1 MQLFLFPFFVILNLF
16 QDLFKY
22 TFSTY
27 LKAKKY
33 LIIFVDANLQHNS
46 YMLKLIKFLF
56 NRLLYVLVLMIISCG
71 SKENSNKDHLVFKYN
86 EHKNIGSLDPA
97 FSKDLADIWGTH
109 QLFNGLVQMDDQL
122 NVKPCIAKNW
132 KISDSA
138 TTYTFNIRND
148 VFFHKH
154 ELFGKDSTRMANAAD
169 FEYSFNRLKD
179 KTVASPGS
187 WVLNKVESFSAV
199 NDSTFQVK
207 LKQPFPAFLGLL
219 TMKYCSVV
227 PKEIVEH
234 YGSDFRSN
242 PIGTGP
248 FKFKRWEENLKLV
261 FRRNNNYFETD
272 KSGNSLPYLEAVAI
286 TFLPDKQS
294 EFLQFA
300 QGNIDFVSGLDASYK
315 DEILTSDGK
324 LRPLYANNVNM
335 IRGPYLN
342 TEYLAFYMET
352 EVSEIQ
358 ALKLRKAI
366 NIGFDRAKMMTYLR
380 NGIGIPAKGGFIPKG
395 LPGYD
400 DTIGF
405 TYQPELAKQLVSEF
419 KTETGID
426 NPEVTL
432 TTTSNYLSFCEF
444 IQRELQKTGLNVNVD
459 VIPASSLKDAK
470 ANGQLD
476 FFRASWIADYPDAEN
491 YLSLY
496 YSKNFA
502 PNGPNYTHFKSEE
515 FDNMYEAA
523 YLETNSEKR
532 KNLYTKMDSL
542 IMASAPIVP
551 LFYDEVVRFTRKNVN
566 GLGINATNLLE
577 IKSVKKD

>member
-1 MQLFLFPFFVILNLF
+1 
-16 QDLFKY
+16 
-22 TFSTY
+22 
-27 LKAKKY
+27 
-33 LIIFVDANLQHNS
+33 
-46 YMLKLIKFLF
+46 MLKLIKFLF
-56 NRLLYVLVLMIISCG
+56 NRLPYYSLILMMLSCV
-71 SKENSNKDHLVFKYN
+71 SKENSNKDNLVFRYN

-97 FSKDLADIWGTH
+97 FSKDLADIWATH

-132 KISDSA
+132 TITDSA
-138 TTYTFNIRND
+138 KTYTFNLRHD
-148 VFFHKH
+148 VFFHKD
-154 ELFGKDSTRMANAAD
+154 ELFGNDSTRIANASD
-169 FEYSFNRLKD
+169 FEYSFNRLID
-179 KTVASPGS
+179 KSLASPGS
-187 WVLNKVESFSAV
+187 WVLNKVERFTAL
-199 NDSTFQVK
+199 NDSTFQIK

-227 PKEIVEH
+227 PKEIVEY
-234 YGSDFRSN
+234 YGNDFRSH

-248 FKFKRWEENLKLV
+248 FKFKRWKENLKLV
-261 FRRNNNYFETD
+261 FRRNKNYFEID
-272 KSGNSLPYLEAVAI
+272 QQGNTLPYLEAIAI

-300 QGNIDFVSGLDASYK
+300 QGNIDFVSGLDGSYK

-324 LRPLYANNVNM
+324 LKSLYVDDVNM

-342 TEYLAFYMET
+342 TEYLAFFMET
-352 EVSEIQ
+352 QVSELQ

-366 NIGFDRAKMMTYLR
+366 NIGFDRKKMMTYLR
-380 NGIGIPAKGGFIPKG
+380 NGIGIPANGGFIPKG
-395 LPGYD
+395 LPGFD
-400 DTIGF
+400 DSIGF

-419 KTETGID
+419 KLETGIEV
-426 NPEVTL
+426 PEITL

-459 VIPASSLKDAK
+459 VIPPSSLKDAK
-470 ANGQLD
+470 ANGQID

-502 PNGPNYTHFKSEE
+502 PNGPNYTHFSSEK

-523 YLETNSEKR
+523 YLETDQNLR
-532 KNLYTKMDSL
+532 AQLYTKMDSL
-542 IMASAPIVP
+542 VMSSAPIVP

-577 IKSVKKD
+577 LKSVKKN

>member
-1 MQLFLFPFFVILNLF
+1 MLKPLEFILNRL
-16 QDLFKY
+16 
-22 TFSTY
+22 
-27 LKAKKY
+27 
-33 LIIFVDANLQHNS
+33 S
-46 YMLKLIKFLF
+46 Y
-56 NRLLYVLVLMIISCG
+56 YVLILMVLSCS
-71 SKENSNKDHLVFKYN
+71 SKENSDNDHLVFKYN

-97 FSKDLADIWGTH
+97 FSKDLADIWATH
-109 QLFNGLVQMDDQL
+109 QLFNGLVQMDDLL

-132 KISDSA
+132 TITDSA
-138 TTYTFNIRND
+138 RTYTFNLRKD
-148 VFFHKH
+148 VLFHKH
-154 ELFGKDSTRMANAAD
+154 QLLGKDSTRIATASD
-169 FEYSFNRLKD
+169 FVYSFNRLKD
-179 KTVASPGS
+179 KSVASPGS
-187 WVLNKVESFSAV
+187 WVLNKVNHFSAL
-199 NDSTFQVK
+199 NDSTFQIH

-234 YGSDFRSN
+234 YGSDFRSH

-248 FKFKRWEENLKLV
+248 FKFKRWEENIKLV
-261 FRRNNNYFETD
+261 FRKNSAYFEKD
-272 KSGNSLPYLEAVAI
+272 EDGNALPYLEAIAI

-324 LRPLYANNVNM
+324 LRPLYENDVNM

-352 EVSEIQ
+352 DVDEIQ

-366 NIGFDRAKMMTYLR
+366 NQGFDRNKMMTYLR
-380 NGIGIPAKGGFIPKG
+380 NGIGIAANGGFIPKG
-395 LPGYD
+395 LPGFND
-400 DTIGF
+400 SVGF
-405 TYQPELAKQLVSEF
+405 RYQPEIAKQLVADFKSE
-419 KTETGID
+419 TENQ

-444 IQRELQKTGLNVNVD
+444 IQREIQKIGLQVNVD

-502 PNGPNYTHFKSEE
+502 PNGPNYTHFKSNA
-515 FDNMYEAA
+515 FDAMYEAA
-523 YLETNSEKR
+523 YLETDISRREL
-532 KNLYTKMDSL
+532 LYTKMDSL

-551 LFYDEVVRFTRKNVN
+551 LFYDEVVRFTRKEVN
-566 GLGINATNLLE
+566 DLGINATNLLE
-577 IKSVKKD
+577 LKRVQKTKSEQYNN